1 MSDIFIPA
9 SKPSN
14 HAIRILPLTSDQW
27 GHFSESLSASAQ
39 QWVKQSGFSAKAKQL
54 CFVPAEDGGLDYILF
69 GLGLSF
75 DWMAITALPHQLQPG
90 EYQFDLSLHG
100 LSSHEE
106 YLTYLFWGL
115 GSYSFD
121 QYQDA
126 LSEHAAMVVP
136 EHIDYDCLSTWT
148 SSIFLGRDLV
158 NTPCADLGPADL
170 EQAIRH
176 VAEECDATL
185 HITSGDVLAQ
195 EYPALYAVGKGAQQG
210 PRLIDLT
217 WGDENAPKITLV
229 GKGVCFDTG
238 GLNLKPPRG
247 MRQMKKDMGGSA
259 AAIALA
265 RVIMQQQWPV
275 RLRLMIPAVENA
287 IDNASY
293 RPGDILQTRAGIS
306 VEVDNTDAE
315 GRLIL
320 CDVLF
325 EACTESPDYLI
336 DFATLTGARG
346 VALGPDYA
354 AIFSNQSHL
363 AVEVQ
368 QHSIQQHDLVWPLPL
383 HRPYNSM
390 LASTIAD
397 CQNCSTTGQAG
408 TITAALFLDKF
419 VAQETSWMHLD
430 IPGAHEQALQGSKT
444 GGNIEGVR
452 AVASFLK
459 EKLAL

>member
-1 MSDIFIPA
+1 
-9 SKPSN
+9 
-14 HAIRILPLTSDQW
+14 
-27 GHFSESLSASAQ
+27 
-39 QWVKQSGFSAKAKQL
+39 
-54 CFVPAEDGGLDYILF
+54 
-69 GLGLSF
+69 
-75 DWMAITALPHQLQPG
+75 
-90 EYQFDLSLHG
+90 
-100 LSSHEE
+100 
-106 YLTYLFWGL
+106 
-115 GSYSFD
+115 
-121 QYQDA
+121 
-126 LSEHAAMVVP
+126 
-136 EHIDYDCLSTWT
+136 
-148 SSIFLGRDLV
+148 
-158 NTPCADLGPADL
+158 
-170 EQAIRH
+170 
-176 VAEECDATL
+176 
-185 HITSGDVLAQ
+185 
-195 EYPALYAVGKGAQQG
+195 
-210 PRLIDLT
+210 
-217 WGDENAPKITLV
+217 
-229 GKGVCFDTG
+229 
-238 GLNLKPPRG
+238 